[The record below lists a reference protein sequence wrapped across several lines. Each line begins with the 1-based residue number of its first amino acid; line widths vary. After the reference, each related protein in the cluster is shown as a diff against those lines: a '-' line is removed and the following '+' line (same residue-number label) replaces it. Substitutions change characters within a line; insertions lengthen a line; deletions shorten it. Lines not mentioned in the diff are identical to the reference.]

1 MGMHLSIKI
10 AVMFLSNLFFAIG
23 IASISKSETID
34 DLVEREALFYLKFT
48 DTPFTGELEGLQQ
61 GRISEGKKQGSW
73 LEFWITGQ
81 LKSKG
86 EYIDGKK
93 TGPWL
98 LFYTNGQLMGKGNYL
113 EDMED
118 GDWLYYFR
126 DGNINQ
132 KSSGSYKDGKKL
144 NFNK

>member
-1 MGMHLSIKI
+1 MHLSIKI
-10 AVMFLSNLFFAIG
+10 AVMLLLNLFFMIG
-23 IASISKSETID
+23 IVSISKSETID

-48 DTPFTGELEGLQQ
+48 DTPFSGELEGMQQ
-61 GRISEGKKQGSW
+61 GKILEGKKQGSW
-73 LEFWITGQ
+73 FEFWITGQ

-98 LFYTNGQLMGKGNYL
+98 LFYTNGQLMSKGNYL

-132 KSSGSYKDGKKL
+132 KSSGSYKE
-144 NFNK
+144 F

>member
-1 MGMHLSIKI
+1 MHLLIKL
-10 AVMFLSNLFFAIG
+10 AVLSVLTLFFVVG
-23 IASISKSETID
+23 IISISQSETID

-48 DTPFTGELEGLQQ
+48 DTPFSGELEGIQQ

-73 LEFWITGQ
+73 LAFWLTGQ

-86 EYIDGKK
+86 DYIDGKK

-98 LFYTNGQLMGKGNYL
+98 LFYTNGQLMGKGDYL
-113 EDMED
+113 EDLED

-126 DGNINQ
+126 DGTINQ
-132 KSSGSYKDGKKL
+132 QSSGNYKDGKKL
-144 NFNK
+144 NSN

>member
-10 AVMFLSNLFFAIG
+10 AVMFLLNLFFAIG

-98 LFYTNGQLMGKGNYL
+98 LFYTNGQLMSKGNYL

-126 DGNINQ
+126 DGKINQ
-132 KSSGSYKDGKKL
+132 KTSGSYKDGKKL
-144 NFNK
+144 IFNK